1 MVISTKNHTSTFSP
15 TKSHHIS
22 QSGKFSFL
30 FNCIPKSN
38 LPNILEKFYLIIQLI
53 KIGCFTSLYTISNTM
68 YSYSGKIRGRRDNNP
83 PLAK

>member
-1 MVISTKNHTSTFSP
+1 MFFTIANNISQITTTNNIMVISTKNHTSTFSP

-38 LPNILEKFYLIIQLI
+38 FPNILEKFYLIIQLI
-53 KIGCFTSLYTISNTM
+53 
-68 YSYSGKIRGRRDNNP
+68 
-83 PLAK
+83 